1 MTLSYEIKQGDIH
14 DRFKFRCHLIQSAT
28 TSIQD
33 SFTSKDPAQQR
44 AEHSP
49 SMCKTLTTIP
59 SSTGKGKKRRKA
71 EERNTHFI
79 PGRDQKWYS
88 WRNGNLEQVKSH
100 FLEAFFCF
108 VGLFFLKRSVIRCA
122 HVCSCACRGS
132 ITFCPFPGN
141 RVSHW
146 TKILCWPP
154 AGERAWTFN
163 PPVSTSRVLGFQAC
177 LTTPST

>member
-1 MTLSYEIKQGDIH
+1 MTLSYEVKQGDIH
-14 DRFKFRCHLIQSAT
+14 DRLKSCCHSIQSAT

-44 AEHSP
+44 ACAKPWPRLPAPQEKGREGSRRQKDSLYP
-49 SMCKTLTTIP
+49 REISGVILVKKWLSWTSKVTFKL
-59 SSTGKGKKRRKA
+59 SS
-71 EERNTHFI
+71 
-79 PGRDQKWYS
+79 
-88 WRNGNLEQVKSH
+88 

-108 VGLFFLKRSVIRCA
+108 VGLFFLKRSVIWCA

-132 ITFCPFPGN
+132 VTLCPFPGN

-154 AGERAWTFN
+154 AGDWAWTLN
-163 PPVSTSRVLGFQAC
+163 PPVSTSRVLGLQAC